1 MQYVDKTHFSGT
13 RLCGGG
19 DLISQ
24 DQCLHLIQARD
35 LAVRQNQEGQKTK
48 TESVKVNFEL
58 KKTTKENQGKELH
71 RTGSKWQMAGWL

>member
-1 MQYVDKTHFSGT
+1 MWTKHISLEPGCVEV
-13 RLCGGG
+13 G

-24 DQCLHLIQARD
+24 DQHLHLIQSRD
-35 LAVRQNQEGQKTK
+35 LGVRQNQKGQRTK

-58 KKTTKENQGKELH
+58 KKTIKEKQGKELH